1 MDRALRLAG
10 PGGPKPRGGY
20 DIPVATWRDGPE
32 YAPVERPVAFATPD
46 APPLPEPPPRV
57 LPAEPP
63 SALRP
68 LDYQAADLP
77 PLSTYIP
84 ADPDARDPR
93 ASFDVSSSPMTSAW
107 DAAHS
112 GGATA
117 GSTWTP
123 ETPIVLPGT
132 AVMQL
137 PQPAGAWA
145 PPSAQLQPFP
155 TDVVPTT
162 APGKVGAKQIIDA
175 STPALLV
182 TFLLGGVVPWLSL
195 PLFGLGWWL
204 STKVRYRRAMVAAI
218 TGWLGAGVGVAAA
231 LTYFDGGTYGL
242 QQWWNQIW
250 PWACAACWLA
260 FIAIP
265 LIQAMALRAGERPEA

>member
-1 MDRALRLAG
+1 M
-10 PGGPKPRGGY
+10 
-20 DIPVATWRDGPE
+20 ATWRDGPE

-46 APPLPEPPPRV
+46 APPLPQPPPRV
-57 LPAEPP
+57 LPAQPP

-68 LDYQAADLP
+68 LDYQTADLP
-77 PLSTYIP
+77 PLSTYVP

-155 TDVVPTT
+155 TAVVPP
-162 APGKVGAKQIIDA
+162 APPAQVGAKEMLEA
-175 STPALLV
+175 TSPAV
-182 TFLLGGVVPWLSL
+182 VIAFLLGAILPWVSL
-195 PLFGLGWWL
+195 AFFGMGWWL
-204 STKVRYRRAMVAAI
+204 STKVRYRRATVATV
-218 TGWLGAGVGVAAA
+218 TGWLGAGVGVVAA

-242 QQWWNQIW
+242 VPWWNQIA
-250 PWACAACWLA
+250 PLACVACW
-260 FIAIP
+260 IALITLP
-265 LIQAMALRAGERPEA
+265 LIQGAAMRAGERPEA